1 MRRHLLLICVH
12 KAPQCALCRVLNLLA
27 QHCPG
32 LLEAHLLLATTLY
45 LAGRLES
52 AQLKVADVL
61 RINPDEFEAHLLA
74 ANIFLCQ
81 VQGDMPHVVVCDQG
95 F

>member
-1 MRRHLLLICVH
+1 M
-12 KAPQCALCRVLNLLA
+12 PQPGLCRVLSLLT

-32 LLEAHLLLATTLY
+32 LLEAHLLLATTHY
-45 LAGRLES
+45 LAGRLDA

-61 RINPDEFEAHLLA
+61 RINPDEFEAHLLS

-81 VQGDMPHVVVCDQG
+81 VQRDVPRIQPAPRHGS
-95 F
+95 

>member
-1 MRRHLLLICVH
+1 MLSLLT
-12 KAPQCALCRVLNLLA
+12 

-32 LLEAHLLLATTLY
+32 LLEAHLLLATTHY
-45 LAGRLES
+45 LAGRFDS

-61 RINPDEFEAHLLA
+61 RINSDEFEAHLLA

-81 VQGDMPHVVVCDQG
+81 VQQDKPCIATSSQG